1 MLVKGADDQGLN
13 RHKKVPNCLGQIMT
27 GIQIIIA
34 YILGIAQ
41 KKTFLTEF
49 SHKSECTFYIH

>member
-41 KKTFLTEF
+41 KKNIFNG
-49 SHKSECTFYIH
+49 I

>member
-1 MLVKGADDQGLN
+1 MPISECQLYKLIKMLVKGVDDQGLN

-34 YILGIAQ
+34 YIHTRDCT
-41 KKTFLTEF
+41 KKHF
-49 SHKSECTFYIH
+49 